1 MTAAEMDPDLERALE
16 TFNDYAFD
24 EHMEQFAEG
33 ATFVDPVLEAPVSG
47 DEHRA
52 YLEDAVDAFPDVH
65 QEVDAV
71 HDAGAVTVLESR
83 FTGTHRGELEGIPPT
98 GNAVEVPLASVIH
111 RSDEGI
117 THWRDYWNEQTF
129 REQLGLTG
137 TGLVTKLPRFALW
150 KLRNAV

>member
-1 MTAAEMDPDLERALE
+1 MTEADTDDRIELPLE

-83 FTGTHRGELEGIPPT
+83 FTGTHRGELEGVPPT
-98 GNAVEVPLASVIH
+98 GNAVEVPLASVI
-111 RSDEGI
+111 RCSEEGI

-129 REQLGLTG
+129 REQLGLAG
-137 TGLVTKLPRFALW
+137 AGLVTKLPGFALW